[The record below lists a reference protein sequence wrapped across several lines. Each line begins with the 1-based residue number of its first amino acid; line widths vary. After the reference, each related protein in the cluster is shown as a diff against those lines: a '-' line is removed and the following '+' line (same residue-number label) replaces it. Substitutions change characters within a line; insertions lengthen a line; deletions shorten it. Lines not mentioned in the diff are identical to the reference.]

1 MTGRRNG
8 GAGETRRLL
17 FADQL
22 GPHFLDGPGQPVL
35 LVESIRVLARRRFH
49 RQKAHLV
56 LSALRHRAA
65 ELGAQAE
72 YRRVDRYSDA
82 LDSYAGLPLEV
93 PEPTS
98 FAAERFVRAR
108 RDLAVVRSPG
118 FACHRDEFASWA
130 AGRQSAGKRL
140 LMEDFYREQRRRFGV
155 LMEPGNPS
163 PGPTGG
169 RWNLDHENREPP
181 PKGARR
187 LDVAGPWWP
196 VEDEI
201 DEQVRRD
208 LDDLEASGSA
218 TFAGRDGPRLFAV
231 TRDEALAALD
241 HFLTERLAAFGP
253 HEDAMLTDD
262 WAMAHSLLSVPLNLG
277 LLHPVEV
284 ASAAEE
290 AYLAGKAPLSSV
302 EGFVRQVL
310 GWREYVWGIYWFT
323 GELYVQ
329 RNELSHDRALP
340 GWFDDLDADA
350 VTANCLSHVL
360 ADVRDRG
367 WAHHIPRLMVLG
379 GYALQRGWSPQQ
391 LTDWFH
397 ERFVDGF
404 GWVMT
409 ANVVGMSQYADG
421 GLMATKPY
429 ASGGAYLNRM
439 SDFCG
444 DCAYDPKVRVGPD
457 ACPFTAGYW
466 WLLDRQSATLGANPR
481 LKQAIAGRLR
491 LTDLDDLIAQES
503 ARGDDAP

>member
-1 MTGRRNG
+1 MTGGRIG
-8 GAGETRRLL
+8 DSGKTRRLL

-22 GPHFLDGPGQPVL
+22 GPHFLAEPGQPVL
-35 LVESIRVLARRRFH
+35 LLESTRVLARRRFH

-65 ELGAQAE
+65 ELGEQAE
-72 YRRVDRYSDA
+72 HRRVDRYADA
-82 LDSYAGLPLEV
+82 LDSYEGLRLEV
-93 PEPTS
+93 AEPTS
-98 FAAERFVRAR
+98 FAAERFVRSR
-108 RDLAVVRSPG
+108 PDLTVVRSPG
-118 FACHRDEFASWA
+118 FACHRDEFAVWA

-140 LMEDFYREQRRRFGV
+140 LMEDFYRTQRRRFSV
-155 LMEPGNPS
+155 LMERAGPE
-163 PGPTGG
+163 PGPAGG
-169 RWNLDHENREPP
+169 TWNLDHDNREPP

-187 LDVAGPWWP
+187 LAVAGPWWP
-196 VEDEI
+196 VEDDI
-201 DEQVRRD
+201 DAQVRRD
-208 LDDLEASGSA
+208 LDELEASGSV
-218 TFAGRDGPRLFAV
+218 TFTGRDGPRLFAV
-231 TRDEALAALD
+231 TRAEALSALD
-241 HFLTERLAAFGP
+241 HFVTERLADFGP
-253 HEDAMLTDD
+253 HEDAMLADD

-277 LLHPVEV
+277 LLHPLEV
-284 ASAAEE
+284 TGAAEA
-290 AYLAGKAPLSSV
+290 AYRAGDAPLASV
-302 EGFVRQVL
+302 EGFIRQVL
-310 GWREYVWGIYWFT
+310 GWREYVWGLYWFT
-323 GELYVQ
+323 GEQYAE
-329 RNELSHDRALP
+329 RNELLHDRPLP
-340 GWFDDLDADA
+340 GWFDELDADA

-391 LTDWFH
+391 LTNWFH
-397 ERFVDGF
+397 ERFVDGY

-429 ASGGAYLNRM
+429 AAGGAYLNRM

-466 WLLDRQSATLGANPR
+466 WLLDRQSEALASNPR
-481 LKQAIAGRLR
+481 MKQAIAGRRR
-491 LTDLDDLIAQES
+491 LTDLDALIAQET